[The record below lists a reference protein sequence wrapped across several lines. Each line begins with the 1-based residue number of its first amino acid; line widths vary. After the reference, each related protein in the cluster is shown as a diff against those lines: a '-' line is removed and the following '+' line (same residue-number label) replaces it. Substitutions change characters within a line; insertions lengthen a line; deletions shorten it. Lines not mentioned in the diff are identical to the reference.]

1 MKQVNIKFNTIVQI
15 QNFVNDMSRFLSD
28 VDLTSGKYVVN
39 AKSVIGVFSLDLA
52 HPIGLTAEGV
62 DEDKVIE
69 AVKDLI
75 VE

>member
-1 MKQVNIKFNTIVQI
+1 MKKVNIKFNTIVQI

-28 VDLTSGKYVVN
+28 VDLASGKYVVN
-39 AKSVIGVFSLDLA
+39 AKSVIGVFSLNLA
-52 HPIGLTAEGV
+52 QPITLTAEGE

>member
-1 MKQVNIKFNTIVQI
+1 MKKVNIKFNTITQI
-15 QNFVNDMSRFLSD
+15 QNFVNDMSKFLSEI
-28 VDLTSGKYVVN
+28 DLTSGKYVVN

-52 HPIGLTAEGV
+52 HPIGLTAEGE

-75 VE
+75 VD

>member
-1 MKQVNIKFNTIVQI
+1 MKKVNIKFSTIAQI
-15 QNFVNDMSRFLSD
+15 QNFVNDMSKFLSD

>member
-1 MKQVNIKFNTIVQI
+1 MKQVNIKFNTIAQI
-15 QNFVNDMSRFLSD
+15 KSFVNEMSRFLSD
-28 VDLTSGKYVVN
+28 IDLTSGKYVVN

-52 HPIGLTAEGV
+52 HPIGLVAEGV

>member
-1 MKQVNIKFNTIVQI
+1 MKQVQIKFNTIAQI

-28 VDLTSGKYVVN
+28 VDLTSGKYIVN

-52 HPIGLTAEGV
+52 HPIGLTAEGE

-75 VE
+75 V

>member
-1 MKQVNIKFNTIVQI
+1 MKKVNIKFNTIVQI

-39 AKSVIGVFSLDLA
+39 AKSVIGVFSLNLSQ
-52 HPIGLTAEGV
+52 PIGLTAEGE

>member
-1 MKQVNIKFNTIVQI
+1 MKKVNIKFNTIVQI

-28 VDLTSGKYVVN
+28 VDLTSGKYVVD
-39 AKSVIGVFSLDLA
+39 AKSVIGVFSLNLA
-52 HPIGLTAEGV
+52 QPIGLTAEGE

>member
-1 MKQVNIKFNTIVQI
+1 MKKVNIKFNTIAQI

-39 AKSVIGVFSLDLA
+39 AKSVIGVFSLNLA
-52 HPIGLTAEGV
+52 QPIGLTAEGE

>member
-1 MKQVNIKFNTIVQI
+1 MKKVNIKFNTIQQI
-15 QNFVNDMSRFLSD
+15 QGFVNDMSRFMSD
-28 VDLTSGKYVVN
+28 IDLTSGKYVVN

-52 HPIGLTAEGV
+52 HPIALIAEGE

>member
-1 MKQVNIKFNTIVQI
+1 MRKVNIKFNTIVQI
-15 QNFVNDMSRFLSD
+15 QNFVNDMSRCLSD

-69 AVKDLI
+69 AVTDLI
-75 VE
+75 GE

>member
-1 MKQVNIKFNTIVQI
+1 MKKVNIKFNTIVQI
-15 QNFVNDMSRFLSD
+15 QCFVNDMSRFLSD

>member
-1 MKQVNIKFNTIVQI
+1 MKQVQIKFNTIAQI
-15 QNFVNDMSRFLSD
+15 QNFVNDMSKFLSD
-28 VDLTSGKYVVN
+28 VDLTSGKYIVN

-52 HPIGLTAEGV
+52 HPIGLTAEGE

-75 VE
+75 V

>member
-1 MKQVNIKFNTIVQI
+1 MKKVNIKFNTIVQI
-15 QNFVNDMSRFLSD
+15 QSFVNDMSRFLSD

-62 DEDKVIE
+62 DEEQVIE

>member
-1 MKQVNIKFNTIVQI
+1 MKQVQIKFNTIAQI

-28 VDLTSGKYVVN
+28 VDLTSGKYIVN

-52 HPIGLTAEGV
+52 HPIGLTADGE

-75 VE
+75 V

>member
-1 MKQVNIKFNTIVQI
+1 MKKVNIKFNTIVQI
-15 QNFVNDMSRFLSD
+15 QSFVNDMSRFLSD

>member
-1 MKQVNIKFNTIVQI
+1 MKSVNIKFNTISQI
-15 QNFVNDMSRFLSD
+15 QGFVNDMSKFLSD

-52 HPIGLTAEGV
+52 HPIGLIAEGV
-62 DEDKVIE
+62 DEDAVIE
-69 AVKDLI
+69 AIKDLI

>member
-1 MKQVNIKFNTIVQI
+1 MKQVNIKFNTISQI

-52 HPIGLTAEGV
+52 HPIGLTAEGE
-62 DEDKVIE
+62 DEDAVIA

-75 VE
+75 VD

>member
-1 MKQVNIKFNTIVQI
+1 MKKVNIKFNTIQQI
-15 QNFVNDMSRFLSD
+15 QGFVNNMSRFMAD

-52 HPIGLTAEGV
+52 HPIGLIAEGE

>member
-1 MKQVNIKFNTIVQI
+1 MKKVNIKFNTIVQI
-15 QNFVNDMSRFLSD
+15 QNFVNDMSKFLSD
-28 VDLTSGKYVVN
+28 VDLTSGKYVVD
-39 AKSVIGVFSLDLA
+39 AKSVIGVFSLNLA
-52 HPIGLTAEGV
+52 QPIGLTAEGE